1 MSDRIKLGTA
11 LPLTDIGYD
20 PKTVTA
26 FVQTAEAL
34 GYDHLTGTD
43 HVLGVNVA
51 NRPDWDMSRNTSAD
65 VFHDPFVLFGFLSN
79 VTERIEFSVQVL
91 ILAQRQT
98 ALVAKQA
105 ASLDVLCGGRF
116 RLGIGI
122 GWNKEEFVA
131 LNENFHDRGKRSEE
145 QIEVIKKLWAEDHVT
160 FKGKWHQIPDA
171 GINPRPLNGKIPL
184 WFGGHVDATLRRTA
198 KYGDGWIMLSHPA
211 GTEAVAL
218 FDKLRGFAADEGR
231 DPAAMGIEIWTSIA
245 EGGPEEWRA
254 EAKFWKEAGVSHITV
269 NNARERAHHK
279 RIQGSSFSDHVSG
292 IERYREAVADIL

>member
-1 MSDRIKLGTA
+1 MRDRIKLGTA

-116 RLGIGI
+116 RLGLGLVGI
-122 GWNKEEFVA
+122 RK
-131 LNENFHDRGKRSEE
+131 
-145 QIEVIKKLWAEDHVT
+145 
-160 FKGKWHQIPDA
+160 
-171 GINPRPLNGKIPL
+171 
-184 WFGGHVDATLRRTA
+184 
-198 KYGDGWIMLSHPA
+198 
-211 GTEAVAL
+211 
-218 FDKLRGFAADEGR
+218 
-231 DPAAMGIEIWTSIA
+231 
-245 EGGPEEWRA
+245 
-254 EAKFWKEAGVSHITV
+254 
-269 NNARERAHHK
+269 
-279 RIQGSSFSDHVSG
+279 SSSP
-292 IERYREAVADIL
+292 